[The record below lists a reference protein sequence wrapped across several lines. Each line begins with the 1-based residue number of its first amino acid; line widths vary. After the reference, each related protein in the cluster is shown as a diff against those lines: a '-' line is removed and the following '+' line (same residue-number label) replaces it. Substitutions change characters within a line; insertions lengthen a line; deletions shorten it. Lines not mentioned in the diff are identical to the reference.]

1 MKDIKKAQAGIILV
15 GLIMFLIVIDS
26 QCYFQNE
33 ACLPDF
39 GYTISAPNV
48 LSDQDLLLTGLANH
62 TINKEWKEKPGEV
75 YGVITSKIL
84 TGNYHTL
91 SIVSSISLL
100 LVTYALALK
109 ITSNRVSSILAVTIV
124 DLSRTFLWYND
135 SIPYPGF
142 YCVLFFVSLY
152 PFKHKI
158 IRPVAFV
165 ASFVMKAMSLAFLPI
180 TFLKEKDKKI
190 RIFYIVI
197 GVLASGIAIG
207 LNWVRST
214 GFNPGNLAPPY
225 VVFEIILQDF
235 WMIILF
241 FPVSLTLFYLHR
253 KKVDWAGTILGGLLW
268 TLFFQYILA
277 LFTSYGA
284 FSERMLP
291 FVVFFAL
298 GCGLIV
304 SKKELLIWRFR
315 KKESKNIQS

>member
-1 MKDIKKAQAGIILV
+1 VGDIKKAQAAIVLA
-15 GLIMFLIVIDS
+15 GLIAFLVVIDS
-26 QCYFQNE
+26 QCYFDNE

-48 LSDQDLLLTGLANH
+48 LSDQDLLLTGFANH

-75 YGVITSKIL
+75 YGVIASKTL
-84 TGNYHTL
+84 TGNYHTF
-91 SIVSSISLL
+91 SIVSSVALL
-100 LVTYALALK
+100 LVTYALAVK
-109 ITSNRVSSILAVTIV
+109 ITGNRLASIVAVLIL

-142 YCVLFFVSLY
+142 YCVLFFMSLY
-152 PFKHKI
+152 PFKNKL
-158 IRPVAFV
+158 IRPVAFL
-165 ASFVMKAMSLAFLPI
+165 ASFIMKAMSLAFLPI
-180 TFLKEKDKKI
+180 TIVREKDKRV

-207 LNWVRST
+207 LNWVRSS
-214 GFNPGNLAPPY
+214 GINVGNIAPPY

-241 FPVSLTLFYLHR
+241 FPVSLTLFYLYR

-268 TLFFQYILA
+268 TLFFQYVLA

-298 GCGLIV
+298 GCGLII
-304 SKKELLIWRFR
+304 SKRELLLERFR
-315 KKESKNIQS
+315 HKPNKALKL